1 MDVDEHA
8 LEAQQMN
15 GRRIEPLGL
24 VLILLVP
31 FLLGAGGRDAE
42 ARISEAAV
50 AYARGFEPL
59 LRSDPTET
67 ERFGVAADDLAVVD
81 VASVHRLKTID
92 SRFRLADDTRDVDAA
107 LVATDLWWVVL
118 SLDSRPRLVV
128 SVEWSEGSADPQ
140 AVGLNWVP
148 ATRLAA
154 ALTQAGSRGAT
165 IVYLPEDAP
174 VALGVVDGM
183 TMAMPIA
190 TDVLRARLDLPT
202 GPTPV
207 AEYTR
212 SLRQRLDRLSGQ
224 AELAAPAPG
233 GGGGQPSSGSPLSG
247 LALATLLLPLGLL
260 VLSAIVPIR
269 ELPRHLTRRGHR
281 G

>member
-1 MDVDEHA
+1 M
-8 LEAQQMN
+8 QM
-15 GRRIEPLGL
+15 GGSMLDRTGL
-24 VLILLVP
+24 RMHGVL
-31 FLLGAGGRDAE
+31 
-42 ARISEAAV
+42 
-50 AYARGFEPL
+50 
-59 LRSDPTET
+59 
-67 ERFGVAADDLAVVD
+67 
-81 VASVHRLKTID
+81 
-92 SRFRLADDTRDVDAA
+92 AA
-107 LVATDLWWVVL
+107 LV
-118 SLDSRPRLVV
+118 LVV
-128 SVEWSEGSADPQ
+128 SMSNLGAPSVYA
-140 AVGLNWVP
+140 
-148 ATRLAA
+148 
-154 ALTQAGSRGAT
+154 AT
-165 IVYLPEDAP
+165 IN
-174 VALGVVDGM
+174 VALNAPVDGM